1 MSTPKKNYYEVQI
14 PLGLMSK
21 IAISQKKLIV
31 NWPNLFA
38 WLVCSIFARLFFK
51 ICTTLIIHYTYPWK
65 YIVHGKT
72 NRLLPNFANK
82 GLSSKFLFLCF
93 YNFFKKRHKGANFDC
108 NTTCNTSIYS
118 NKHRQTWHKSFVMI

>member
-72 NRLLPNFANK
+72 NRLLPNLQIKGYRAN
-82 GLSSKFLFLCF
+82 FYFLCF
-93 YNFFKKRHKGANFDC
+93 YNFFKKGIKGLILIVIPLAIHQYIPINIDKLDIRVL
-108 NTTCNTSIYS
+108 S
-118 NKHRQTWHKSFVMI
+118 